1 MRPKMRRATALLL
14 GPRRDALSGVSTHVS
29 LLLKSRLAQEFAL
42 IHFEVGGEGR
52 NEGALGRA
60 ARLIVSPVRLAAAV
74 LARRAVIVHLNTALT
89 VRAYWRDLVYAI
101 VAKLCGAKVL
111 RSEERRVGKECRSG
125 WSSYHETNKSTV
137 EW

>member
-1 MRPKMRRATALLL
+1 MRPKVRRATALLL

-29 LLLKSRLAQEFAL
+29 LLLKSRLAQEFAV

-74 LARRAVIVHLNTALT
+74 LARRAVMVHLNASLT
-89 VRAYWRDLVYAI
+89 LRAYLRYI
-101 VAKLCGAKVL
+101 VF
-111 RSEERRVGKECRSG
+111 
-125 WSSYHETNKSTV
+125 
-137 EW
+137 

>member
-1 MRPKMRRATALLL
+1 GATALLL
-14 GPRRDALSGVSTHVS
+14 GPRRDALSGMSTHVS

-111 RSEERRVGKECRSG
+111 YQVHGGALPRSEERRVGKEWR
-125 WSSYHETNKSTV
+125 
-137 EW
+137 